1 VRDRLLREH
10 PDARAGVARVPVP
23 PAPDVAAVL
32 RSQALAGNAATSRL
46 LSRAPEAAAAHQR
59 TILIE
64 GIGSFRL
71 PAFQLAGASRE
82 VR

>member
-1 VRDRLLREH
+1 
-10 PDARAGVARVPVP
+10 
-23 PAPDVAAVL
+23 VL
-32 RSQALAGNAATSRL
+32 RLQALAGNAATSRL

-59 TILIE
+59 MILIE

>member
-1 VRDRLLREH
+1 VRDCLLREH
-10 PDARAGVARVPVP
+10 PDARAGVARVPVA

-32 RSQALAGNAATSRL
+32 RLQALAGNAATSRL

-59 TILIE
+59 MILIE

>member
-1 VRDRLLREH
+1 MRDRLLREH

-46 LSRAPEAAAAHQR
+46 LSRAPEAAAARER

-64 GIGSFRL
+64 GMGSFPL
-71 PAFQLAGASRE
+71 AAFQLAGASRE